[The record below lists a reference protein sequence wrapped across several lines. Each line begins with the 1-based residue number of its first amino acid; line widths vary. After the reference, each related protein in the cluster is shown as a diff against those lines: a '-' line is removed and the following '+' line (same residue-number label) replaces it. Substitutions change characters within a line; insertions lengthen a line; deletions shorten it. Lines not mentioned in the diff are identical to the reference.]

1 VSVSEKFMRSVASAT
16 TVPVSPPN
24 ANPEAGLPL
33 FDPAAFRIP
42 PGTVHVC
49 AGGETPVLR
58 AQAAALE
65 RHAKDKSMGPTSRP
79 RLDDEADRL
88 RARLAAFWSVA
99 AEEIGLV
106 SSVAEGMSILVESL
120 DWRPGDNVVLAADE
134 YPSVVAPLAL
144 RRGVELRFADMMDA
158 ASVAAAVDARTR
170 MLAVSA
176 VSMVD
181 GRRHDLAA
189 LRQVADR
196 AGAMLVVD
204 FTQASGWLPIEAS
217 VADFAFSSCYK
228 WMLGITGVAVAYWN
242 RERQPRWA
250 PATAGWYS
258 VVMEGRPDYARPLTL
273 QPDARRFTRGNPSHA
288 GVYAM
293 HAALDFLEAFPRGAV
308 QAHVQALTRSLLGRL
323 AEAGIASTT
332 PRDPARH
339 GANVCIAHPQAA
351 SIVAAMAER
360 GVLAWNGRGR
370 IRFSFHG
377 YNDAIEL
384 DRIME
389 ALSAAMPA

>member
-1 VSVSEKFMRSVASAT
+1 MPACFLCPDRASLA
-16 TVPVSPPN
+16 
-24 ANPEAGLPL
+24 AERNPARHAVPL

-42 PGTVHVC
+42 PGAVHVC

-65 RHAKDKSMGPTSRP
+65 RHAEDKSMGPASRP

-120 DWRPGDNVVLAADE
+120 DWQPGDNVVLATDE

-144 RRGVELRFADMMDA
+144 RRGVELRFADMMDPEA
-158 ASVAAAVDARTR
+158 VAAAVDARTR
-170 MLAVSA
+170 MIVVSA

-189 LRQVADR
+189 LRAVADG

-204 FTQASGWLPIEAS
+204 FTQASGWLPLEAA
-217 VADFAFSSCYK
+217 VTDFAFSACYK
-228 WMLGITGVAVAYWN
+228 WMLGITGIAVAYWN
-242 RERQPRWA
+242 RARQPGWA
-250 PATAGWYS
+250 PTTAGWYS
-258 VVMEGRPDYARPLTL
+258 VLMVGRPDYAQPLAL
-273 QPDARRFTRGNPSHA
+273 RPDARRFTRGNPCHG

-293 HAALDFLEAFPRGAV
+293 HAAMDLLETYPRGAV
-308 QAHVQALTRSLLGRL
+308 QRHVQGLTVGLLDRL
-323 AEAGIASTT
+323 AAAGIASTT
-332 PRDPARH
+332 PRDPMRH
-339 GANVCIAHPQAA
+339 GANVCIAHERAA
-351 SIVAAMAER
+351 AIVEAMAAR

-370 IRFSFHG
+370 VRFSFHG
-377 YNDAIEL
+377 YNDAAEL
-384 DRIME
+384 DRIMDTLR
-389 ALSAAMPA
+389 ASL